1 MRILLVEDEVRL
13 SQALVEIFQKNRY
26 GVDAVYSGPDGLRY
40 AQSGIYDVII
50 LDIMLPGMDGLSVLR
65 ALREEKNSV
74 PVLMLTAK
82 DEIQDKV
89 NGLDDGADD
98 YMTKPF
104 STDELLARVRALSR
118 RKGEVKEDVVTF
130 GDLTLNRSTCELQ
143 KVNGGAVKLSLK
155 ELQIIELLYEN
166 PHQIIK
172 KERIIEKIWGGDSD
186 AEYNNVEVYMS
197 FTRKKLAFVGSG
209 VEIKAV
215 RGLGYE
221 LRAEASA
228 AGGRRSEPEAQ

>member
-26 GVDAVYSGPDGLRY
+26 GIDAVYTGPEGLQY
-40 AQSGIYDVII
+40 AQSGIYDVVI
-50 LDIMLPGMDGLSVLR
+50 LDIMLPGMDGISILR
-65 ALREEKNSV
+65 ALREEKNQV

-82 DEIQDKV
+82 DEVQDRVK
-89 NGLDDGADD
+89 GLDSGADD

-118 RKGEVKEDVVTF
+118 RKTDVKEDVITF
-130 GDLTLNRSTCELQ
+130 GDLTLNKNNCELQ
-143 KVNGGAVKLSLK
+143 KVGGEAIKLSLK
-155 ELQIIELLYEN
+155 EFQIIDLLFEN

-186 AEYNNVEVYMS
+186 AEYNNVEVYIS
-197 FTRKKLAFVGSG
+197 FIRKKIDQLKVKTQIRTA
-209 VEIKAV
+209 
-215 RGLGYE
+215 RGIGYSLE
-221 LRAEASA
+221 E
-228 AGGRRSEPEAQ
+228 GK